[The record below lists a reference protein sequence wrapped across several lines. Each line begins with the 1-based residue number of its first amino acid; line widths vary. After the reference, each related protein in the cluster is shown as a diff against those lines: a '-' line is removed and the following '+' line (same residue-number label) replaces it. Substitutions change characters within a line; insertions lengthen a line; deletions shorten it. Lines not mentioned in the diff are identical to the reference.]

1 MAALG
6 NRATGDQG
14 ENIGICGQI
23 IIGAILGNQAANIC
37 WVWEDL

>member
-23 IIGAILGNQAANIC
+23 IIWGNPRKSGC
-37 WVWEDL
+37 